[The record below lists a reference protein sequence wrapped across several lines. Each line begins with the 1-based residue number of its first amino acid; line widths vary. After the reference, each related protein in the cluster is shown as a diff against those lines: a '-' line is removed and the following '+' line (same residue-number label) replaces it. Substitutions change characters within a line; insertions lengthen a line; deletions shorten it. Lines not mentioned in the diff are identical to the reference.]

1 MYNWIKIARQN
12 DLYLLFVQNSLVMCG
27 IAGKRSFHGR
37 PDPGL
42 CKEMAETMRHRGPD
56 AEGVFHSGNV
66 LLSHCRL
73 SILDTTD
80 AGTQPMS
87 NDDETVHIVFNGEIY
102 NYQELRETYLDHHT
116 FRSETDT
123 EVLLRLYEELGIEC
137 LQKLRGMFAFGIWDE
152 TADRLVLARD
162 RLGQKPLFYHQTEDA
177 FSFASTIKALLAD
190 PKLTAQ
196 PDHRAIREYLTYQY
210 VPHPKTGFE
219 GIKQVAPGEYLTVED
234 DTVTHET
241 YWSLNDSPPLSLSK
255 DAIQSRVR
263 EKVRDAVRLRLRSD
277 VPLGVFLSGGIDSS
291 ITVAMMDELGFDDIK
306 TFSIGFDVEKFDETN
321 YAQMVADRYDTDHH
335 EFEVSPD
342 EMAALPE
349 LVDQYEMPFGD
360 ASALPTYYVSKMA
373 SDHIT
378 VALTGDAG
386 DENFAGYP
394 RYANYKAI
402 SFAGKF
408 PGAVTNTGAN
418 AMERIPR
425 QIQDAI
431 PRVSEA
437 QRILELA
444 DQSQTGRY
452 APLICHYSKN
462 DTDTIYDGPE
472 TADVLE
478 RFRELFATIPART
491 SVDEATGV
499 DLRSYLPDDLLF
511 KVDRASMAHSVEVRS
526 PFLDHELVEFARRI
540 PAKQKMPGI
549 QKKVVLKEAF
559 RSYLPDAVIDRQKQ
573 GFGVPLDSWFRG
585 RLKER
590 GREAI
595 VRLGERDMWDKDSLK
610 QKWDAHINYQRDDGT
625 QLWDLVFLE
634 EWYERYID

>member
-1 MYNWIKIARQN
+1 
-12 DLYLLFVQNSLVMCG
+12 MCG
-27 IAGKRSFHGR
+27 IAGKRSFDR
-37 PDPGL
+37 QTDPALG
-42 CKEMAETMRHRGPD
+42 EDMAETMQHRGPD
-56 AEGVFHSGNV
+56 AKGVFHDGDI

-102 NYQELRETYLDHHT
+102 NYRELRERYLDHHS
-116 FRSETDT
+116 FESKTDT
-123 EVLLRLYEELGIEC
+123 EVLLRLYEELGIDC
-137 LQKLRGMFAFGIWDE
+137 FQKLRGMFAFGIWDE
-152 TADRLVLARD
+152 NEDRLVLARD
-162 RLGQKPLFYHQTEDA
+162 RLGQKPLYYHHTKEA
-177 FSFASTIKALLAD
+177 FCFASTIKALLAD
-190 PKLTAQ
+190 PDITAR

-219 GIKQVAPGEYLTVED
+219 GIKQLAPGEYMIVNED
-234 DTVTHET
+234 SVTRET
-241 YWSLNDSPPLSLSK
+241 YWSLPDSTPLTLSRA
-255 DAIQSRVR
+255 AIRNQLR

-291 ITVAMMDELGFDDIK
+291 ITVAMMDDLGVDHIK
-306 TFSIGFDVEKFDETN
+306 TFSIGFDVEEFDETN
-321 YAQMVADRYDTDHH
+321 YAEMVADRYGTDHH
-335 EFEVSPD
+335 EFEVSPE

-349 LVDQYEMPFGD
+349 LVEQYEMPFGD

-378 VALTGDAG
+378 VAMTGDAG

-402 SFAGKF
+402 SHTGKL
-408 PGAVTNTGAN
+408 P
-418 AMERIPR
+418 
-425 QIQDAI
+425 DAI
-431 PRVSEA
+431 TNAGASAIARVPEQLHDMVPRMEDA

-444 DQSQTGRY
+444 DQPRAERY
-452 APLICHYSKN
+452 APLICHFTE
-462 DTDTIYDGPE
+462 DDAEAIYEGPANE
-472 TADVLE
+472 DPLE
-478 RFRELFATIPART
+478 RFRELFATTPART
-491 SVDEATGV
+491 PVDEATGV
-499 DLRSYLPDDLLF
+499 DLQSYLPDDLLL

-549 QKKVVLKEAF
+549 KKKVVLKEAF
-559 RSYLPDAVIDRQKQ
+559 RPYLPDAVIDREKQ
-573 GFGVPLDSWFRG
+573 GFGVPVDEWFRG

-595 VRLGERDMWDKDSLK
+595 LQLGERDVWDKDSLK
-610 QKWDAHINYQRDDGT
+610 QKWDAHVDGDRDDGA

-634 EWYERYID
+634 EWYEQYID